1 MTGSMRIDAR
11 AHPALAMDHAVLV
24 RGGQRVLNG
33 VSMQVA
39 GGELVGLLGA
49 NGAGKSSV
57 LGVLA
62 GELRLQTGT
71 ATLYGQALAGVSFA
85 RLARQRA
92 VLVQQPALQ
101 FDLNVAEIV
110 AMGAYPFP
118 ELSATEVAAQVAQ
131 ALAMTG
137 LHAASGRSYLDM
149 SGGEQQRV
157 HYARALVQ
165 CRAGRQEGDTR
176 FLLLDEPTASQD
188 PAHQQHVLAVAARLT
203 GEEGVG
209 VLAVLHDINLA
220 ARWCDRILLLAD
232 GVLIAAGTP
241 DQVLTPD
248 TLQRAYGVE
257 MAVVPH
263 PIHAGR
269 WLVMMR

>member
-1 MTGSMRIDAR
+1 MT
-11 AHPALAMDHAVLV
+11 LAMDQAVLV
-24 RGGQRVLNG
+24 RAGQHVLQG

-39 GGELVGLLGA
+39 AGEIVGLLGA
-49 NGAGKSSV
+49 NGAGKSSM

-62 GELRLQTGT
+62 GDVKLQAGT
-71 ATLYGQALAGVSFA
+71 ATLAGQPLASLPFA
-85 RLARQRA
+85 QLARRRA

-101 FDLNVAEIV
+101 FDLSVAEIV

-137 LHAASGRSYLDM
+137 LHATSARPYLDL

-165 CRAGRQEGDTR
+165 CRAGRQAGDAR
-176 FLLLDEPTASQD
+176 FLLLDEPTANQD
-188 PAHQQHVLAVAARLT
+188 PAQQQHVLAVAARLARD
-203 GEEGVG
+203 EGMG

-220 ARWCDRILLLAD
+220 ARWCDRILLLAE
-232 GVLIAAGTP
+232 GALIGAGSP
-241 DQVLTPD
+241 DQALTPD
-248 TLQRAYGVE
+248 RLLRAYGVE

-269 WLVMMR
+269 LLVMMR